1 MFHGKKP
8 ETWRT
13 DLYYHYYDYP
23 AYHQVNRHDGVRTER
38 YKLIHFYDKDDQGNY
53 RLNCNELYDLEAD
66 PHELNN
72 LYGNPEYNKIAED
85 LQTRLDGYRQRL
97 KVDEY

>member
-1 MFHGKKP
+1 M
-8 ETWRT
+8 
-13 DLYYHYYDYP
+13 
-23 AYHQVNRHDGVRTER
+23 
-38 YKLIHFYDKDDQGNY
+38 
-53 RLNCNELYDLEAD
+53 NCNELYDLEAD